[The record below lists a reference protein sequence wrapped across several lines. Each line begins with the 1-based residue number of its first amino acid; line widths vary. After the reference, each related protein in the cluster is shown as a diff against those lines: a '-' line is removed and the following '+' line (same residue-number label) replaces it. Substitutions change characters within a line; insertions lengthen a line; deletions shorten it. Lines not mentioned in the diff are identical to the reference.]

1 MEKKIGIVAGS
12 TQNTFA
18 ARSLPFHLH
27 ILHVLHSLIQAE
39 GNKAEKKH
47 ANKEKKKE
55 KEKERK
61 KRSFTQLTLGAIAN
75 GNLFDSYICKCKTLH
90 L

>member
-1 MEKKIGIVAGS
+1 MEKKNRNCGRIDS
-12 TQNTFA
+12 NTFT